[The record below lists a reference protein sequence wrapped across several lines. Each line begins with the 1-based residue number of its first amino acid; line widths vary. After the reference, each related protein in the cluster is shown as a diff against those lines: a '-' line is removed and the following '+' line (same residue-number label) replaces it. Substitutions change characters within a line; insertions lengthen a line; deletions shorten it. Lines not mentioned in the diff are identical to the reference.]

1 MTQESHDEQVTAL
14 LALATAGQFDD
25 LEAAWMGAVEDQAFA
40 ADAALAILQAVA
52 ERETPKPLESLV
64 WLLVSTWTEGGRF
77 AEARVVVRRAAGLLP
92 PSDVLREEI
101 AGLYRQACGDADGI
115 GTLID
120 MTLGRAG
127 LPLATALARLEKLA
141 ALPPGAFIVDP
152 RRRHPGCVLG
162 VDPERKVLKVSF
174 GESERGYDAVSIENV
189 EAGDPEDFRALVAFR
204 PECLADLASDD
215 VPELARLVLKAC
227 GPEMKFRDFKAAL
240 EPVIPAKAWSKWW
253 SKARDRVRRSPYIE
267 VSGGTQPTF
276 TLRVRAKSFEDRA
289 RETFDE
295 AESSAARLAFV
306 LAYLGETGHHP
317 DPEAEAQVLAH
328 FAASLARRLDAGAQ
342 ADPAEVLGTL
352 AVLAEAHRRHPD
364 VVGRPETD
372 LQALAPEADLVAVV
386 ASFTGAALAGC
397 VLGYV
402 RETLPDAWPHVFAEV
417 LPACLPDVCAL
428 LATALF
434 EGGHEDFLGRAAS
447 EIMHRPDEHR
457 AAIFWLWTAATAD
470 RFGRAFADIDRTSLT
485 IRFLLAADKIG
496 QDARDDRGLRPLV
509 ADIRSAVGARGG
521 GPLRAVLEAADDAQ
535 AKDIRAAVERNRA
548 LTDAIR
554 SRVLDL
560 VRKIHPSHFAIPTVE
575 MWEDEDVIYTT
586 AQALNKQEEAY
597 GELVTVQV
605 PANAKAIGDAAE
617 LGDVSDNAEFM
628 AALEERDRLAE
639 RAARMQADIGKAKIL
654 MASLAA
660 GDTVTVGSAVRAR
673 RLPDGE
679 ERTLRFFG
687 PWDSD
692 VENHIYFYR
701 APLSLAFMGKK
712 AGDVVTYGEGANE
725 QAWEI
730 LEVGP
735 GL

>member
-25 LEAAWMGAVEDQAFA
+25 LEAAWMGAVEDQTFA

-64 WLLVSTWTEGGRF
+64 WLLVSTWTEGGRS
-77 AEARVVVRRAAGLLP
+77 AEARAVVRRAAGLLP
-92 PSDVLREEI
+92 PSNVLREEI

-120 MTLGRAG
+120 MTLGRDG
-127 LPLATALARLEKLA
+127 LPLATALARLEKLV

-162 VDPERKVLKVSF
+162 VDPQRKVLKVSF

-189 EAGDPEDFRALVAFR
+189 EAGDPEDFRALVAFG
-204 PECLADLASDD
+204 PERLADLASDD

-276 TLRVRAKSFEDRA
+276 TLRARAKSFEDRA

-295 AESSAARLAFV
+295 AGSSAARLAFV

-317 DPEAEAQVLAH
+317 DPEAQVLAH

-352 AVLAEAHRRHPD
+352 AVLAEMHRRHPD
-364 VVGRPETD
+364 VVGRAETD
-372 LQALAPEADLVAVV
+372 FRTLAPEADLVTAI
-386 ASFTGAALAGC
+386 ASFRDAALARC
-397 VLGYV
+397 VLSYV
-402 RETLPDAWPHVFAEV
+402 RETAPDAWPQTFAEA
-417 LPACLPDVCAL
+417 LPACQPDVCAS
-428 LATALF
+428 LAAALS
-434 EGGHEDFLGRAAS
+434 EAGHDDMLAQAAS
-447 EIMHRPDEHR
+447 EIMRRPDECR

-496 QDARDDRGLRPLV
+496 QDARDDRGLRLLV

-521 GPLRAVLEAADDAQ
+521 GPLRAVLEASDDAQ

-560 VRKIHPSHFAIPTVE
+560 VRKIHPSHFAMPTVE
-575 MWEDEDVIYTT
+575 LWEDEDVIYTT
-586 AQALNKQEEAY
+586 AVALGRQEEAY
-597 GELVTVQV
+597 GALVTVQI
-605 PANAKAIGDAAE
+605 PANAQAIGDAAE

-679 ERTLRFFG
+679 ERTFRFFG

-692 VENHIYFYR
+692 IENHIYFYR
-701 APLSLAFMGKK
+701 APLALAFMGKK
-712 AGDVVTYGEGANE
+712 AGDVVTYGERANE
-725 QAWEI
+725 QQWEI